1 MKKFLKFLPVLLA
14 GILAISLWSCSDDKD
29 EPVSYNEL
37 PAAAKTFL
45 TTYYPSVNT
54 VSVAKDKDDYD
65 VVLANGHKVDFN
77 KQGEWQDVD
86 APMGQTIPTG
96 FYPAA
101 IDDYVANMADNAGI
115 NEISK
120 ERNGYEVETLTG
132 QELHFSSDGSFLGYD
147 K

>member
-14 GILAISLWSCSDDKD
+14 GILAISLWSCDDDKD
-29 EPVSYNEL
+29 EPVAYDEL
-37 PAAAKTFL
+37 PAAAQTFL
-45 TTYYPSVNT
+45 TTYYPSVKT
-54 VSVAKDKDDYD
+54 VSVTKDKDEFD

-96 FYPAA
+96 FYPSA
-101 IDDYVANMADNAGI
+101 IDDYVANMANNAGI

-120 ERNGYEVETLTG
+120 IREGYEVETLTG
-132 QELHFSSDGSFLGYD
+132 LEIHFSSEGNFIGYD
-147 K
+147 N